1 MDEVGVC
8 VSWEVKME
16 IRGEHGKQKVRFD
29 SLKEGEPFYYNSELC
44 MKTSEITCS
53 PIFCGGTIYNCV
65 SLRHG
70 RIMSCSDDAM
80 VGVARVHI
88 EKEY

>member
-1 MDEVGVC
+1 
-8 VSWEVKME
+8 ME
-16 IRGEHGKQKVRFD
+16 IRGERNKKRVRFD

-44 MKTSEITCS
+44 MKTSEITDNSGFYGC
-53 PIFCGGTIYNCV
+53 TTYNCV

-70 RIMSCSDDAM
+70 RIMSCSDDVM
-80 VGVARVHI
+80 VGIARVHI

>member
-1 MDEVGVC
+1 
-8 VSWEVKME
+8 ME
-16 IRGEHGKQKVRFD
+16 IRGEHGKQRVRFD

-44 MKTSEITCS
+44 MKTSEITKEHE
-53 PIFCGGTIYNCV
+53 FYGDTTYNCV

-70 RIMSCSDDAM
+70 RIMECPDDAM
-80 VGVARVHI
+80 VGIAKVHI

>member
-1 MDEVGVC
+1 
-8 VSWEVKME
+8 ME
-16 IRGEHGKQKVRFD
+16 IRGEHGKQRVRFD
-29 SLKEGEPFYYNSELC
+29 SLKEGEPFYYNSELL
-44 MKTSEITCS
+44 MKTSEVTCS

>member
-1 MDEVGVC
+1 
-8 VSWEVKME
+8 ME
-16 IRGEHGKQKVRFD
+16 IRGEKNNKKVRFD
-29 SLKEGEPFYYNSELC
+29 SLKEGEAFYYNSELL
-44 MKTSEITCS
+44 MKTSAVYDKSTLFSTPPYEDLR
-53 PIFCGGTIYNCV
+53 GTIYNCV

-70 RIMSCSDDAM
+70 RMMTCADDTM

>member
-1 MDEVGVC
+1 
-8 VSWEVKME
+8 ME
-16 IRGEHGKQKVRFD
+16 IRGEHRKQKVRFD

>member
-1 MDEVGVC
+1 
-8 VSWEVKME
+8 ME
-16 IRGEHGKQKVRFD
+16 IRGEHGKQRVRVD
-29 SLKEGEPFYYNSELC
+29 SLKEGEPFYYKGELN

-53 PIFCGGTIYNCV
+53 SIYYNGTIYICV
-65 SLRHG
+65 SLRNG

-88 EKEY
+88 EKEH

>member
-1 MDEVGVC
+1 
-8 VSWEVKME
+8 ME

-65 SLRHG
+65 SLHHG

>member
-1 MDEVGVC
+1 
-8 VSWEVKME
+8 ME
-16 IRGEHGKQKVRFD
+16 IRGEHGKQRVRFD
-29 SLKEGEPFYYNSELC
+29 SLKEGEPFYYKGELN
-44 MKTSEITCS
+44 MKTSEIMCN
-53 PIFCGGTIYNCV
+53 PIFCNGTIYNCV
-65 SLRHG
+65 SLRNG

>member
-1 MDEVGVC
+1 
-8 VSWEVKME
+8 ME
-16 IRGEHGKQKVRFD
+16 IRGEHGKQRVRFD
-29 SLKEGEPFYYNSELC
+29 SLKEGEPFYYKDELN
-44 MKTSEITCS
+44 MKTSEITFS

-70 RIMSCSDDAM
+70 RIMSCPDDAM

>member
-1 MDEVGVC
+1 
-8 VSWEVKME
+8 ME
-16 IRGEHGKQKVRFD
+16 IREERDKKRVRFD
-29 SLKEGEPFYYNSELC
+29 SLKEGEPFYYNGELL
-44 MKTSEITCS
+44 MKTNNIMGASFVNAGVT
-53 PIFCGGTIYNCV
+53 YNCV

-70 RIMSCSDDAM
+70 RVMGCSNDTM

>member
-1 MDEVGVC
+1 
-8 VSWEVKME
+8 ME

-53 PIFCGGTIYNCV
+53 PIFCGGTTYNCV

-70 RIMSCSDDAM
+70 RIMECHDDAM
-80 VGVARVHI
+80 VGIAKVHI

>member
-1 MDEVGVC
+1 
-8 VSWEVKME
+8 ME

-29 SLKEGEPFYYNSELC
+29 SLKEGEPLYYNSELC

>member
-1 MDEVGVC
+1 
-8 VSWEVKME
+8 ME

-29 SLKEGEPFYYNSELC
+29 SLKEGEPFYYNSEFC

>member
-1 MDEVGVC
+1 
-8 VSWEVKME
+8 ME

>member
-1 MDEVGVC
+1 
-8 VSWEVKME
+8 ME

-29 SLKEGEPFYYNSELC
+29 SLKEEEPFYYNSELC

>member
-1 MDEVGVC
+1 
-8 VSWEVKME
+8 ME

-29 SLKEGEPFYYNSELC
+29 SLKEGEPFYYNRELC

-53 PIFCGGTIYNCV
+53 PIFCGDTIYNCV
-65 SLRHG
+65 SLRRG